1 MTFWPV
7 AEAVK
12 QAAAIVETDTSE
24 QARSKIDMLLPP
36 DSEESRLIAEHVAG
50 VIGLGQSSGGIQQS
64 FWALR
69 RLFEALA
76 QSRPLILV
84 FDDVHWAE
92 PTFVDFLDY
101 LVQFSKG
108 SPLFVLCMARPEFLD
123 TRAPWMTPHD
133 DAVTIRLLPLEEDKS
148 QRLVQNLLG
157 QVSLAE
163 DVMDRILESAEG
175 NPLFVEEMLRMM
187 VDGGLLVKT
196 GGRWVPT
203 GDISSFSIPST
214 IHALLAARLDHL
226 APEEREALQCGSVV
240 GQVFW
245 WDFVATASPHDNQ
258 VVNAQA
264 LVRKELIR
272 PEGKLVSGEVTFRF
286 SHILIRDAAYL
297 GIAKAARAEL
307 HERFAFWL
315 ESKWGKR
322 SEAYE
327 EIVGYHLEQAY
338 RYRRE
343 LRPLNDATVM
353 LGVRAAER
361 LYSSGGRALNRSDTP
376 AAIDLLG
383 RATELLSPNH
393 PLYLRSLFDLGS
405 ALSDRGELA
414 RAAALLEDVVQG
426 AIAARNRAL
435 ELKASLERESLLLH
449 TDPEGRGQRII
460 AISNDALP
468 LLEEQEDDSGL
479 ALVWFRIGWAKTM
492 WCRYGEATE
501 AMDQALV
508 HAERAGDVRQQG
520 RILLRLAASLD
531 AGPIPAPDVLRR
543 FADLLERAKGDRVC
557 ESAVLGEV
565 AQMKA
570 LCGRF
575 EEARQLC
582 LQVGGTYH
590 ELGMQMAEA
599 QNRADAARIEMLS
612 GDISAAERQL
622 RASLG
627 GLTALGEKT
636 HLSTR
641 AAELAEVL
649 SLQGRYGEAE
659 DFTRI
664 SEEMGRETM

>member
-240 GQVFW
+240 GQVRYDQKLW
-245 WDFVATASPHDNQ
+245 NP
-258 VVNAQA
+258 
-264 LVRKELIR
+264 EL
-272 PEGKLVSGEVTFRF
+272 EGARGVP
-286 SHILIRDAAYL
+286 SHL
-297 GIAKAARAEL
+297 
-307 HERFAFWL
+307 
-315 ESKWGKR
+315 
-322 SEAYE
+322 
-327 EIVGYHLEQAY
+327 
-338 RYRRE
+338 
-343 LRPLNDATVM
+343 T
-353 LGVRAAER
+353 
-361 LYSSGGRALNRSDTP
+361 
-376 AAIDLLG
+376 
-383 RATELLSPNH
+383 
-393 PLYLRSLFDLGS
+393 
-405 ALSDRGELA
+405 
-414 RAAALLEDVVQG
+414 
-426 AIAARNRAL
+426 
-435 ELKASLERESLLLH
+435 
-449 TDPEGRGQRII
+449 
-460 AISNDALP
+460 
-468 LLEEQEDDSGL
+468 
-479 ALVWFRIGWAKTM
+479 
-492 WCRYGEATE
+492 
-501 AMDQALV
+501 
-508 HAERAGDVRQQG
+508 
-520 RILLRLAASLD
+520 
-531 AGPIPAPDVLRR
+531 
-543 FADLLERAKGDRVC
+543 KG
-557 ESAVLGEV
+557 
-565 AQMKA
+565 
-570 LCGRF
+570 
-575 EEARQLC
+575 
-582 LQVGGTYH
+582 
-590 ELGMQMAEA
+590 
-599 QNRADAARIEMLS
+599 
-612 GDISAAERQL
+612 
-622 RASLG
+622 
-627 GLTALGEKT
+627 
-636 HLSTR
+636 
-641 AAELAEVL
+641 
-649 SLQGRYGEAE
+649 
-659 DFTRI
+659 
-664 SEEMGRETM
+664 

>member
-1 MTFWPV
+1 
-7 AEAVK
+7 
-12 QAAAIVETDTSE
+12 
-24 QARSKIDMLLPP
+24 
-36 DSEESRLIAEHVAG
+36 
-50 VIGLGQSSGGIQQS
+50 
-64 FWALR
+64 
-69 RLFEALA
+69 
-76 QSRPLILV
+76 
-84 FDDVHWAE
+84 
-92 PTFVDFLDY
+92 
-101 LVQFSKG
+101 
-108 SPLFVLCMARPEFLD
+108 
-123 TRAPWMTPHD
+123 MTPHD

-187 VDGGLLVKT
+187 VDGGLLVKA

-203 GDISSFSIPST
+203 GDISSLSIPPT

-353 LGVRAAER
+353 LGMRAAER
-361 LYSSGGRALNRSDTP
+361 LYSSGRRALNRSDTP

-383 RATELLSPNH
+383 RATELLSPDH
-393 PLYLRSLFDLGS
+393 PLYLRSL
-405 ALSDRGELA
+405 
-414 RAAALLEDVVQG
+414 
-426 AIAARNRAL
+426 
-435 ELKASLERESLLLH
+435 
-449 TDPEGRGQRII
+449 
-460 AISNDALP
+460 
-468 LLEEQEDDSGL
+468 
-479 ALVWFRIGWAKTM
+479 
-492 WCRYGEATE
+492 
-501 AMDQALV
+501 
-508 HAERAGDVRQQG
+508 VRPW
-520 RILLRLAASLD
+520 ICS
-531 AGPIPAPDVLRR
+531 
-543 FADLLERAKGDRVC
+543 K
-557 ESAVLGEV
+557 
-565 AQMKA
+565 
-570 LCGRF
+570 
-575 EEARQLC
+575 
-582 LQVGGTYH
+582 
-590 ELGMQMAEA
+590 
-599 QNRADAARIEMLS
+599 
-612 GDISAAERQL
+612 
-622 RASLG
+622 
-627 GLTALGEKT
+627 
-636 HLSTR
+636 
-641 AAELAEVL
+641 
-649 SLQGRYGEAE
+649 
-659 DFTRI
+659 
-664 SEEMGRETM
+664 